1 MASASKS
8 AGDLRDQWRAR
19 DGTIGVPE
27 WRAFLID
34 ELCKRFTL
42 QPAADDLEWLED
54 LLRKFRWSVMGPQ
67 GLYLNETS
75 RDGLTHFLAD
85 I

>member
-42 QPAADDLEWLED
+42 QPAADN
-54 LLRKFRWSVMGPQ
+54 WSG
-67 GLYLNETS
+67 
-75 RDGLTHFLAD
+75 
-85 I
+85 